1 MKKLFLLLCLSLCL
15 FNTALAEEV
24 KEAET
29 KAPAA
34 ATEEQ
39 QQEAKEKSDVK
50 VLLTA
55 EDVQQQMQQGINDNC
70 YLEIEEGKFIAYNID
85 TKDDDTR
92 RDLFKKAPAERV
104 NHLQTNNEE
113 IYNYLTKFI
122 QSREKSGRKYYGYRI
137 TGGVE
142 ENAALPDGSTVYK
155 FWFMKLDEDDG
166 GGFHVPIGIG
176 IGIGGG
182 HHHGPWIG
190 VGW

>member
-1 MKKLFLLLCLSLCL
+1 MKKIFLIFCLTLCL
-15 FNTALAEEV
+15 FNTAFAEEA
-24 KEAET
+24 KETAEA

-34 ATEEQ
+34 AEEQ
-39 QQEAKEKSDVK
+39 QDKKQSDIK
-50 VLLTA
+50 VLLDA
-55 EDVQQQMQQGINDNC
+55 EDVEQALLAGINDNC
-70 YLEIEEGKFIAYNID
+70 YLEIEEGKYIAYKID
-85 TKDDDTR
+85 VKDDDTR

-104 NHLQTNNEE
+104 NHLTTNNEE

-137 TGGVE
+137 TGGIE
-142 ENAALPDGSTVYK
+142 ENATLPDGSTAYK

-166 GGFHVPIGIG
+166 SGGWRIPIGIG

-182 HHHGPWIG
+182 HHHGPWVG